1 MAERYVRY
9 LDIERALKALYERY
23 HAYGHFSQALDMLD
37 AAGMSYPKR
46 TKVQARSGLTL
57 EEFMECVEQSSVPIG
72 GSAGSSRGT
81 QRNGGESRGSTL
93 IPQGFDLF
101 AFKHLKY
108 YDGTVGHHGCF
119 DINYLYHGGAVLNYG
134 GVRSELKEGDLCLMA
149 PGSSYR
155 IEKADEG
162 IIVMT
167 VYLRSAVV
175 ESAFFEAMTRYG
187 IISEF
192 IRSVLLDQASPN
204 YLVFRGRRHDNMR
217 ECVQNIFI
225 ETNYPDALSPSTAVH
240 WAHIMLAT
248 VLRDFD
254 FTYSYRGVD
263 RTNAEFYPVLEY
275 INGHLADVDLSSLAR
290 EFGYNESYLSTLFLS
305 KTKRNFRDYV
315 TDARMSR
322 ACDLLATTSLTM
334 AQVAEAVG
342 YASSDHFQR
351 MFKRKMGVTPGT
363 YRRESGTS

>member
-23 HAYGHFSQALDMLD
+23 HAYGHFSQALGMLD

-46 TKVQARSGLTL
+46 TKVQVRSGLTL

-72 GSAGSSRGT
+72 GTDSSRDTRGS
-81 QRNGGESRGSTL
+81 GGEDRGSTL

-108 YDGTVGHHGCF
+108 YNGAVASHGCF

-134 GVRSELKEGDLCLMA
+134 GVRSELREGDLCLIA

-187 IISEF
+187 VISEF

-290 EFGYNESYLSTLFLS
+290 TFGYNESYLSTLFLA

-322 ACDLLATTSLTM
+322 ARDLLATTTLTM
-334 AQVAEAVG
+334 GQVAEAVG
-342 YASSDHFQR
+342 YTSADHFQR
-351 MFKRKMGVTPGT
+351 MFKRKMGMTPGA
-363 YRRESGTS
+363 YRRESKA